1 MMAPAAFGRVRYCR
15 FAHAETACAKPM
27 HNKDFGRTD
36 SEGFSAHS
44 EPSRT
49 PAAHARWR
57 PASWSRLCEVLDRI
71 LAGVQLRHQTSP
83 AGDRERSLPGQAA
96 HAAGGRLP
104 GLLYGAADDPGVR
117 GHAVAA
123 QGLRL
128 CGRLDGVRAE
138 PAARALLRASRG

>member
-1 MMAPAAFGRVRYCR
+1 MCSVRQGLNPATLIAPLATMIAPAASGCARTCR

-36 SEGFSAHS
+36 SEGFSAHW

-71 LAGVQLRHQTSP
+71 LAGVQDPMVVHSPSTVRSAALR
-83 AGDRERSLPGQAA
+83 RSAFSLAKAFSIGLKSGEY
-96 HAAGGRLP
+96 GGR
-104 GLLYGAADDPGVR
+104 
-117 GHAVAA
+117 
-123 QGLRL
+123 
-128 CGRLDGVRAE
+128 
-138 PAARALLRASRG
+138 

>member
-1 MMAPAAFGRVRYCR
+1 MCSVRQGLNPATLIAPLATMIAPAASGCARTCR

-71 LAGVQLRHQTSP
+71 LAGVLVWLAFPNRAPSDWPTALAP
-83 AGDRERSLPGQAA
+83 MATDK
-96 HAAGGRLP
+96 GGHR
-104 GLLYGAADDPGVR
+104 R
-117 GHAVAA
+117 
-123 QGLRL
+123 
-128 CGRLDGVRAE
+128 
-138 PAARALLRASRG
+138 

>member
-1 MMAPAAFGRVRYCR
+1 MCSVRQGLNPATLIAPLATMIAPAASGCARTCR

-36 SEGFSAHS
+36 SEGFSAHA

-71 LAGVQLRHQTSP
+71 LAGVQQGP
-83 AGDRERSLPGQAA
+83 APLPFDILFIAPP
-96 HAAGGRLP
+96 R
-104 GLLYGAADDPGVR
+104 
-117 GHAVAA
+117 AVTPV
-123 QGLRL
+123 QMGP
-128 CGRLDGVRAE
+128 D
-138 PAARALLRASRG
+138 